1 MDDIHVR
8 LGTPEDLDGMMKMAM
23 EATYENGFL
32 DPDPAKLLQQIYP
45 SLQMDGG
52 VIGII
57 GKPGERIEA
66 AILIRM
72 GELWYSDQPT
82 LEEKAIYVDPE
93 FRSAKG
99 GRAKKLADFAKKYS
113 DNLGIPLAIGVLSSS
128 RTAAKIKLYERVFG
142 QPAGVYFLYN
152 AQTGLTE
159 GQEGAG

>member
-45 SLQMDGG
+45 SLQMEGG

-72 GELWYSDQPT
+72 GTLWYSADPA

-93 FRSAKG
+93 FRTAKG

-113 DNLGIPLAIGVLSSS
+113 DDLGIPLAIGVLSNS
-128 RTAAKIKLYERVFG
+128 RTTAKIRLYERVFG
-142 QPAGVYFLYN
+142 PPAGVYFLYN
-152 AQTGLTE
+152 AHTGLE
-159 GQEGAG
+159 AQEGTG

>member
-8 LGTPEDLDGMMKMAM
+8 LGTPEDLDGMMKIAM

-32 DPDPAKLLQQIYP
+32 NPNPSKLLQQIYP
-45 SLQMDGG
+45 SLQLEGG
-52 VIGII
+52 VVGII
-57 GKPGERIEA
+57 GKPGGRIEA

-72 GELWYSDQPT
+72 GELWYSDEPA

-93 FRSAKG
+93 FRTAKG

-113 DNLGIPLAIGVLSSS
+113 DDLGIPLAIGVLSNS

-142 QPAGVYFLYN
+142 SPAGVYFLYN
-152 AQTGLTE
+152 AHTGLSE
-159 GQEGAG
+159 AQEGSG

>member
-8 LGTPEDLDGMMKMAM
+8 LGTIEDLDGMMQMAM
-23 EATYENGFL
+23 DATYENGFL
-32 DPDPAKLLQQIYP
+32 DPDPEMLLKQLYP
-45 SLQMDGG
+45 SLMMDGG
-52 VIGII
+52 VVGII

-72 GELWYSDQPT
+72 GTLWYSNEPT

-113 DNLGIPLAIGVLSSS
+113 DGLGIPLAIGVLSNS

-152 AQTGLTE
+152 AHTGQVRD
-159 GQEGAG
+159 QEGA